1 MGASQ
6 SSAQKQA
13 AANPAEMTEENVL
26 LKQSKLKT
34 SQFRAKGMETKLLQN
49 TERLQQECATKLKAL
64 EEKRKKV
71 STDIDKLNTEYK
83 RANIQLN
90 AIKRRTAEA
99 KNSKTNSRV

>member
-6 SSAQKQA
+6 SSAQKQP
-13 AANPAEMTEENVL
+13 AANPAEMTQENVL
-26 LKQSKLKT
+26 LKQSKLKA

-64 EEKRKKV
+64 EAQRKKV
-71 STDIDKLNTEYK
+71 STDIDKLNTEFN
-83 RANIQLN
+83 RSNLQLN

-99 KNSKTNSRV
+99 KKSKTNSRA